1 MAATETVGET
11 RTLLATLTG
20 IPREHVRHYA
30 IVVMASDGMILKFCC
45 DDRSMAAA
53 LLMAGARAV
62 VTQPGQSLRADG
74 EVPPMPTSACQRCGS
89 REGGI
94 CRCNE

>member
-1 MAATETVGET
+1 MGATETVGET

-30 IVVMASDGMILKFCC
+30 IVVSADEGLVLKFCC
-45 DDRSMAAA
+45 DDRPMAAA

-62 VTQPGQSLRADG
+62 VGLRGQSLRADG
-74 EVPPMPTSACQRCGS
+74 EVPPMP
-89 REGGI
+89 EGP
-94 CRCNE
+94 